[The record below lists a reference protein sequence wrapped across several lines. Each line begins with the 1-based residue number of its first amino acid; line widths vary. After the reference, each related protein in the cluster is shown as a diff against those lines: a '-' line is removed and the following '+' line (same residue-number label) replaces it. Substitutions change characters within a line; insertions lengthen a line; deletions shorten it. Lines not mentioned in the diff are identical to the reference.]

1 MTQLNK
7 FGEFSLSSTT
17 RHRFFFFQSKT
28 LIWLHSWFWIFL
40 QKRCMFRTF
49 RCWRLTLSPWLYRL
63 NEFSRIFDEFRIH
76 VIFFYFWSN
85 FINKIL
91 CFSLWT
97 QMDSITSSLLLR
109 SLLFTRFLFL
119 KKYSSTTS
127 RIKYIFALL
136 GNLFYMLPGVNPCKS
151 FIVDELRIVILGSLI
166 LLLFI
171 FVSVKWRE
179 PANTPLSVKW
189 KHICCELRGTNLWKN
204 VCIIESS
211 HVIISSHCS
220 ISCNW
225 TFVRLLLF
233 NRFAEF
239 IKHACCRLSTRRTL
253 VKLSS

>member
-7 FGEFSLSSTT
+7 FGEFSLPSTT
-17 RHRFFFFQSKT
+17 RHRLFFFQSKT
-28 LIWLHSWFWIFL
+28 LIWLHSWFRIFL

-85 FINKIL
+85 FLNKIL

-119 KKYSSTTS
+119 KEYSSTTS

-136 GNLFYMLPGVNPCKS
+136 GNLFYMLSGVNPCKS

-171 FVSVKWRE
+171 FVGVKWRE

-204 VCIIESS
+204 VCII
-211 HVIISSHCS
+211 
-220 ISCNW
+220 
-225 TFVRLLLF
+225 
-233 NRFAEF
+233 
-239 IKHACCRLSTRRTL
+239 
-253 VKLSS
+253 